1 MKVLSACRKL
11 KGTGI
16 SIGEDFSP
24 RVRDVRK
31 KLWPFV
37 KEKRSKNERAA
48 MVYDH
53 IFMDGKKFTIGADGS
68 SLVEMR

>member
-1 MKVLSACRKL
+1 MLYQ
-11 KGTGI
+11 TGSVAAVFI
-16 SIGEDFSP
+16 CIGEDFSP

-53 IFMDGKKFTIGADGS
+53 IFMDGKKFTIGVDGCS
-68 SLVEMR
+68 TKRN